1 MKTVKYWIKLRWLT
15 LQWQQV
21 RSPPGSPYSTP
32 PETPRWEM
40 VESLRR
46 CRPWGPSSS
55 PGPQH
60 DPETQPLFINHL
72 INMADYTMSSGGL
85 VCNPPLCICQDSD
98 GWSSVVRYLV
108 FSDIFGGPVV
118 CTSGV
123 SAGHTI
129 PHSVLCSCLGFAS
142 LPSLPIGELTRRRW
156 DRVEAKVRRFNT
168 YKQKNKRGWCLDAGQ
183 DKTGQNDSPE
193 NMFLSFQ

>member
-60 DPETQPLFINHL
+60 DPETQPLFINHI

-98 GWSSVVRYLV
+98 LV
-108 FSDIFGGPVV
+108 QCCQIFGIFRYIRGSCGLYLGCFGRTHHPPQCVV
-118 CTSGV
+118 QLSGFCQFAV
-123 SAGHTI
+123 SAN
-129 PHSVLCSCLGFAS
+129 
-142 LPSLPIGELTRRRW
+142 RR
-156 DRVEAKVRRFNT
+156 V
-168 YKQKNKRGWCLDAGQ
+168 DATEVGQ
-183 DKTGQNDSPE
+183 SGSEGQTVQHLQAE
-193 NMFLSFQ
+193 K